1 MACITMDPPHVVNT
15 GVSCAACC
23 NVAPGK
29 LLRCAACD
37 SAWYCNQECQ
47 RKHFKEHKA
56 LCRALRLFHSL
67 QKDLPLESWP
77 RTAHEF
83 YMQTPAAAPHATTT
97 EAPPPGGGSGLS
109 CCPHCHW
116 GWVCDEHRTAYLTGP
131 HAAVCMSYQHM
142 NESQLL
148 THRYLTATGRLP
160 NYVPDKPP
168 PRPTGHSSGGV
179 WEPVPAG
186 WAAFR
191 AWRPLPA
198 FDGAMM
204 CLLSK
209 RMSQALTVI
218 QALQHHYTPEQLA
231 LRSHIEV
238 HVLGASAFEVP
249 ADLIWEEII
258 NLMPGPRETKQQPAA
273 AAAAAAAPAAAAAE
287 SGTET
292 GRIANGEGIV
302 LAVVAVDDNAHA
314 NGGRTGLP
322 YSDVSASVY
331 SPDLS
336 AYVVCT

>member
-1 MACITMDPPHVVNT
+1 MIGPKFKAPI
-15 GVSCAACC
+15 S
-23 NVAPGK
+23 NVAQLTRPDPIRFCIAQRTNYASSGT
-29 LLRCAACD
+29 ACD
-37 SAWYCNQECQ
+37 HHGSAAAVQ
-47 RKHFKEHKA
+47 
-56 LCRALRLFHSL
+56 L
-67 QKDLPLESWP
+67 
-77 RTAHEF
+77 
-83 YMQTPAAAPHATTT
+83 PAAAGG
-97 EAPPPGGGSGLS
+97 GGGSGLS

-273 AAAAAAAPAAAAAE
+273 AAAAAAAPAAAAAAE

-292 GRIANGEGIV
+292 GRIANGEGS
-302 LAVVAVDDNAHA
+302 A
-314 NGGRTGLP
+314 GGG
-322 YSDVSASVY
+322 
-331 SPDLS
+331 
-336 AYVVCT
+336 